1 VSERLIVLVVRLL
14 QSSTV
19 RCVFYLL
26 VFGRLSTMLVNVG
39 NVDAR
44 KEDNYPDYWLG
55 LTAHWLA

>member
-1 VSERLIVLVVRLL
+1 MFERLLVLVVRLL

-39 NVDAR
+39 GVFPIC
-44 KEDNYPDYWLG
+44 KLPFFSPHEGYIF
-55 LTAHWLA
+55 TT